1 MPDVTTELGNLIAAQ
16 QKQIHYIVH
25 QLESAEGQLEDTLDL
40 LLDRHVR
47 IREIL
52 YRTLESILN
61 IGDEEDEL
69 LQSKH

>member
-69 LQSKH
+69 LQRTL